1 MFGPRCPRPRP
12 RRLPRPEPEALAKAK
27 FHMQEYTKLV
37 WQQAEDKSAEDAAN
51 KQGKSS
57 SAADVKDTNDGDQ
70 EILEDAE
77 ELNAANDFENMEDLY
92 NNVDFHGCPFLIH
105 DDRVVFVHSFV
116 WFRRPASS
124 FGVFGRHA
132 ALLRLNMHTWRR
144 VHAVVLLQ
152 VLDCDKAQ
160 MNMWLC
166 AVARIRPHEATMII
180 AALDEK
186 CGKILAV

>member
-1 MFGPRCPRPRP
+1 MPNIAEPVAATVSQVNVKFQSSPMQDVPSFAGKVTMPGVGPETAKKLLKCNIKNPCALLGQFMVHFQRPVVAAVCG
-12 RRLPRPEPEALAKAK
+12 ALCLRVA
-27 FHMQEYTKLV
+27 
-37 WQQAEDKSAEDAAN
+37 
-51 KQGKSS
+51 
-57 SAADVKDTNDGDQ
+57 
-70 EILEDAE
+70 
-77 ELNAANDFENMEDLY
+77 
-92 NNVDFHGCPFLIH
+92 FHGLPFVIH
-105 DDRVVFVHSFV
+105 DDRVVFVYSFV
-116 WFRRPASS
+116 LFRRPASS